1 MVFGLNGPPYG
12 DGKGESPIHR
22 LASGTAHPVSS
33 PAQIAIVD
41 DDIDVRQALEGLI
54 ISLGYTPSLFAS
66 AEEFL
71 ASPHRDEIACMILD
85 VRMPGLTG
93 LELQGALA
101 TQGTCPPII
110 FMTSYADASTRQQ
123 ALSRGARGFFEKPV
137 DADTLIECL
146 ESTLKK
152 G

>member
-1 MVFGLNGPPYG
+1 M
-12 DGKGESPIHR
+12 
-22 LASGTAHPVSS
+22 SS

-41 DDIDVRQALEGLI
+41 DDIDVREALEGLV
-54 ISLGYTPSLFAS
+54 ISLGYIPSLFAS
-66 AEEFL
+66 AEQFL
-71 ASPHRDEIACMILD
+71 ASPQRREIACMILD

-93 LELQGALA
+93 LDLQSALAAQGA
-101 TQGTCPPII
+101 CPPII
-110 FMTSYADASTRQQ
+110 FVTSYADASTRRL

-137 DADTLIECL
+137 DADILIECL